1 MLSTA
6 GANDD
11 YLTGTMGFDHFSGGT
26 GSDYL
31 HSRDGQPDVLDGGPG
46 VDRARI
52 DRYFDKLA
60 NVEDT

>member
-1 MLSTA
+1 M
-6 GANDD
+6 
-11 YLTGTMGFDHFSGGT
+11 
-26 GSDYL
+26 
-31 HSRDGQPDVLDGGPG
+31 QPFEDPVPAALASNGLDLATLMFNYHDLGHLG